1 MLHSGL
7 RSVCIRE
14 HQKSLKESA
23 KKLIEDK
30 LAKFGLGEADGFKVF
45 KEVIETPGDGIIIF
59 QGMKDHTAESIK
71 SLEGFGRAWVE
82 EAQTLSKDSLKL
94 LRPTIRAEGSEI
106 WFSWNPRREEDPV
119 DKLLRSDETPTDAI
133 VIKADYSDNPW
144 LPKELE
150 QERLDCMRT
159 DPDQY
164 NHIWEGDY
172 VSVIDGA
179 YYVEQL
185 KEAEK
190 QGRIGRVA
198 RDPHMQIRAIWDIGV
213 ADSMTIWIAQYV
225 NREIRV
231 LDYCEGQ
238 GQSLG
243 YYLNWLRSNGYE
255 NALCVLPHDGAKR
268 DAVSATRFS
277 DHIEEAG
284 FETKTIPN
292 QGKGAAMKRVE
303 AARKRFPMIWFNK
316 DTTKD
321 GRKAL
326 GWYHAKKDEARGTD
340 LGPEHDWSSHGCLVG
355 SSLVSTD
362 RGLLPIKDVAVGDYV
377 HTPDGLGLVQWSG
390 EVKRTAETITL
401 MLSDGNQLTM
411 TPEHKVFTTKGV
423 VTADTIEYDDVVF
436 TAKDLSC
443 LKLANA
449 KNIGFRA
456 AFIESFK
463 GTNTGTGL
471 KGGYTLVRKAVVS
484 VYCTA
489 KRLVLGMARSSPL
502 METGKIS
509 LQTTGQ
515 SDLKTQGETSRQNMT
530 GKRLT
535 EFVTTKS
542 LSQDITHGDTLRLNT
557 CTERNGLSTTGRYLK
572 DFISTISTAIR
583 QITGSKTLSR
593 SARLN
598 TLSFTLKQIF
608 GLGVKTTSG
617 NLKRLVN
624 WLSQGAKSG
633 EVNALNVTQVSKQ
646 LPRQENIAAR
656 VVDIK
661 RNTNEVAVYDLTV
674 EKHHCYFANNFLVS
688 NSDAFG
694 LMCVDYEE
702 PLEPKKRNRP
712 KAAQGAWMG

>member
-172 VSVIDGA
+172 VSVIEGA
-179 YYVEQL
+179 YYADQL

-213 ADSMTIWIAQYV
+213 SDSMTIWIAQYV

-238 GQSLG
+238 GQPLG
-243 YYLNWLRSNGYE
+243 YYLNWLRSNGYQD
-255 NALCVLPHDGAKR
+255 ALCVLPHDGAKR
-268 DAVSATRFS
+268 DAVSAVKFS
-277 DHIEEAG
+277 DHIQEAG

-316 DTTKD
+316 DTTEA

-326 GWYHAKKDEARGTD
+326 GWYHAKLDEARGTD
-340 LGPEHDWSSHGCLVG
+340 LGPDHDWSSHG
-355 SSLVSTD
+355 
-362 RGLLPIKDVAVGDYV
+362 
-377 HTPDGLGLVQWSG
+377 
-390 EVKRTAETITL
+390 
-401 MLSDGNQLTM
+401 
-411 TPEHKVFTTKGV
+411 
-423 VTADTIEYDDVVF
+423 AD
-436 TAKDLSC
+436 S
-443 LKLANA
+443 
-449 KNIGFRA
+449 
-456 AFIESFK
+456 
-463 GTNTGTGL
+463 
-471 KGGYTLVRKAVVS
+471 
-484 VYCTA
+484 
-489 KRLVLGMARSSPL
+489 
-502 METGKIS
+502 
-509 LQTTGQ
+509 
-515 SDLKTQGETSRQNMT
+515 
-530 GKRLT
+530 
-535 EFVTTKS
+535 
-542 LSQDITHGDTLRLNT
+542 
-557 CTERNGLSTTGRYLK
+557 
-572 DFISTISTAIR
+572 
-583 QITGSKTLSR
+583 
-593 SARLN
+593 
-598 TLSFTLKQIF
+598 
-608 GLGVKTTSG
+608 
-617 NLKRLVN
+617 
-624 WLSQGAKSG
+624 
-633 EVNALNVTQVSKQ
+633 
-646 LPRQENIAAR
+646 
-656 VVDIK
+656 
-661 RNTNEVAVYDLTV
+661 
-674 EKHHCYFANNFLVS
+674 
-688 NSDAFG
+688 FG

-702 PLEPKKRNRP
+702 PSNNEIYEEPEM
-712 KAAQGAWMG
+712 AWVV